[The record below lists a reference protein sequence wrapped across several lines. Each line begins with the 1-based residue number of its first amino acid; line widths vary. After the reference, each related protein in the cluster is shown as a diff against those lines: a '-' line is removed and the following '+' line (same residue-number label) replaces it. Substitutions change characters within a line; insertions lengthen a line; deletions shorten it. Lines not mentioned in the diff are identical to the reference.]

1 MRGITINIFKN
12 FTFPLAHIHFIHYN
26 KPVTSQ
32 STIPLGKSMLLE
44 KMYWLYFGSN
54 HFFEHLKIGRKT

>member
-1 MRGITINIFKN
+1 MESVKYILIFHIL
-12 FTFPLAHIHFIHYN
+12 LAHIHYIHYN
-26 KPVTSQ
+26 KLVTPQ

-54 HFFEHLKIGRKT
+54 LFFRHSKIGRKT